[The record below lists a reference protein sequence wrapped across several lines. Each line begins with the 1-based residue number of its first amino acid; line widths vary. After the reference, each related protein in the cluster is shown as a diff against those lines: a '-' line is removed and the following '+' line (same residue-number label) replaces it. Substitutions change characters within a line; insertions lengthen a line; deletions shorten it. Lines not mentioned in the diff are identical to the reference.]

1 MAVDKDTVRHV
12 ARLARIRI
20 DEAEE
25 DTLAKELAGILQWI
39 DALQAV
45 DTEGVQ
51 PMTSAVASEPKLRED
66 VVDDGGNP
74 EAVLQNAPGRMAAFY
89 TVPKVVE

>member
-25 DTLAKELAGILQWI
+25 DTLAKELAGIMQWI
-39 DALQAV
+39 DALQEV
-45 DTEGVQ
+45 DTEGVE
-51 PMTSAVASEPKLRED
+51 PMTSAVATELRLRED
-66 VVDDGGNP
+66 VVDDGAQP
-74 EAVLQNAPGRMAAFY
+74 DAVLRNAPGRMAAFY

>member
-1 MAVDKDTVRHV
+1 MTVDRKTVRHI

-25 DTLAKELAGILQWI
+25 ETLAQELGGILQWI
-39 DALQAV
+39 DALKAV
-45 DTEGVQ
+45 DTDGVE
-51 PMTSAVASEPKLRED
+51 PMTSAVATELHLRED
-66 VVDDGGNP
+66 AVNDGNAQD
-74 EAVLQNAPGRMAAFY
+74 AVLSNAPGRMAVFY

>member
-1 MAVDKDTVRHV
+1 MTVDKETVRKIAH
-12 ARLARIRI
+12 LARIRI

-25 DTLAKELAGILQWI
+25 ETLARELDGILQWI

-45 DTEGVQ
+45 DTEGVA
-51 PMTSAVASEPKLRED
+51 PMTSAVATELRLRED
-66 VVDDGGNP
+66 EVADGDAQ
-74 EAVLQNAPGRMAAFY
+74 EAVLSNAPDRMAVFY

>member
-1 MAVDKDTVRHV
+1 MTVDKETVRHI

-25 DTLAKELAGILQWI
+25 ETLAKDLGGILQWI

-45 DTEGVQ
+45 DTEGVV
-51 PMTSAVASEPKLRED
+51 PMTSAVATELKLRED
-66 VVDDGGNP
+66 AVDDGNMQ
-74 EAVLQNAPGRMAAFY
+74 EAVLKNAPDRMAVFY